1 MQIKTTRYQ
10 FLPFR
15 LAQDQK
21 SCFTM
26 VLVKATNPRAGG
38 HAKMVTAG
46 EQVGNMYQKIS
57 KC

>member
-21 SCFTM
+21 SCWTM
-26 VLVKATNPRAGG
+26 VRLKGTDPSAGG
-38 HAKMVTAG
+38 NAKMVTAG
-46 EQVGNMYQKIS
+46 EQVGNMNQKIS